1 MNPLAFLSPYRWLIG
16 LGLLAALIGGA
27 WTWHM
32 FKVREAVSAQ
42 KQADAAVLTETVRRI
57 NDATAQ
63 SQAQA
68 QAESAQRAQA
78 AQERINE
85 LQTAQAAVAGR
96 AVVLA
101 RQLRELR
108 AAESQRGVGL
118 SPAPALG
125 QEPRPDG
132 VPGLSAPVQPAGTD
146 PIDSALMAR
155 LTLAERLRQ
164 SCVQLWKQANDD
176 RRQELK

>member
-1 MNPLAFLSPYRWLIG
+1 MNPLAFLNPYRWLAAVVLLGALLGGVG
-16 LGLLAALIGGA
+16 L
-27 WTWHM
+27 WHNA
-32 FKVREAVSAQ
+32 KVHEAVNKQ
-42 KQADAAVLTETVRRI
+42 KQVDAAVLTETVRRI

-78 AQERINE
+78 AQERIHE

-125 QEPRPDG
+125 QEPRPHG
-132 VPGLSAPVQPAGTD
+132 VPGLSAPVQPAGAD
-146 PIDSALMAR
+146 PIDNALMGR
-155 LTLAERLRQ
+155 LAQAEQLRL
-164 SCVQLWKQANDD
+164 SCVKLWEQAQAD
-176 RRQELK
+176 RRVRP